1 MKNKK
6 IGLCITGS
14 YCTFA
19 KLLPH
24 LKTLANGGNEL
35 YPVFSFAV
43 ADTDTRFYLA
53 ADFRKD
59 IVAICGREPVTT
71 IAGAEPFGPANPM
84 DIMMIAPCTGN
95 TLAKLNHA
103 ITDTP
108 VLMAAKAH
116 LRNGKPLLIAVSTN
130 DGLSNNAKNLG
141 ELLHKKNIYFVPFSQ
156 DNYIDKTNSL
166 VAHYELLEEAADAA
180 LQHRQL
186 QPVIK
191 ERL

>member
-6 IGLCITGS
+6 IGFCITGS
-14 YCTFA
+14 YCTFN

-24 LKTLANGGNEL
+24 IKSLAQDNDV
-35 YPVFSFAV
+35 YPVFSFSV
-43 ADTDTRFYLA
+43 ADTDTRFYRA
-53 ADFRKD
+53 KDFYND
-59 IVAICGREPVTT
+59 ITAICGRAPVTT
-71 IAGAEPFGPANPM
+71 IADAEPFGPANPM
-84 DIMMIAPCTGN
+84 DIMIIAPCTGN

-141 ELLHKKNIYFVPFSQ
+141 ELLHKKNIFFVPFSQ
-156 DNYIDKTNSL
+156 DNYIDKANSL
-166 VAHYELLEEAADAA
+166 VASYNLLSDAADAA
-180 LQHRQL
+180 LQLKQL
-186 QPVIK
+186 QPVISIT
-191 ERL
+191 

>member
-24 LKTLANGGNEL
+24 LKTLADGGNEL

-59 IVAICGREPVTT
+59 IVA
-71 IAGAEPFGPANPM
+71 
-84 DIMMIAPCTGN
+84 
-95 TLAKLNHA
+95 
-103 ITDTP
+103 
-108 VLMAAKAH
+108 
-116 LRNGKPLLIAVSTN
+116 
-130 DGLSNNAKNLG
+130 
-141 ELLHKKNIYFVPFSQ
+141 
-156 DNYIDKTNSL
+156 
-166 VAHYELLEEAADAA
+166 
-180 LQHRQL
+180 
-186 QPVIK
+186 
-191 ERL
+191 